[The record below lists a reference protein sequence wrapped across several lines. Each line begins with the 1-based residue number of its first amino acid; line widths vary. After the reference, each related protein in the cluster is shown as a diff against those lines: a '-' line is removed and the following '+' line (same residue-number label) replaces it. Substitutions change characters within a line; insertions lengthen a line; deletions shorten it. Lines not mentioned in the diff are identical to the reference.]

1 MCPGRSEVVRAA
13 VGGALGSRGNL
24 VGETQLAQ
32 QLRRQVYLLTGL
44 STPPSES
51 PKAALLLVVRHGD
64 VNAIWRSELLSLVS
78 HGLLLGAESRGK
90 DFLKLTMSG
99 SEQLEILEEPPFILE
114 NGVKYINPTE
124 VKMSQFILPCHANH
138 CGELSV
144 GQLLKWMDTTACL
157 SAERHAHCPCVTASM
172 DDIDFDFEQ
181 RLSVGHVVNIKAKV
195 NRAFNTSLE
204 VGIIITSEDPC
215 TGRQW
220 KVCNAFATFVA
231 KGQGSGKVQLKA
243 VIPRTSQEKIE
254 YSIAA
259 ERRRMRLHHLESI
272 KDLVSSS
279 TIQKEPDFDE
289 SQHVVPAEK
298 TRVETVEL
306 VLPPHA
312 NHQSN
317 SFGGQI
323 MAWMESAATISASRF
338 CKGHPV
344 LKTIDMFHFRGPSQV
359 GDRITLKAI
368 VNNAFKE
375 SFEVGVCAE
384 AYHQE
389 GWDQKTHINSAFM
402 TFVVPD
408 KGGKLCT
415 FPRVKPEPGDGK
427 RRYREASARK
437 KIRLDRKYIIS
448 CKQTEVPLS
457 VPWDPS
463 NQVYLS
469 YNNVSA
475 LKILAAKQNWVLNC
489 MQNKA
494 KLSTLEEDHLLFFK
508 AEMIVSVN
516 VKQVFV
522 LLSDM
527 SRRHEWD
534 THYQRFK
541 LIQKVDTDDVIYHVV
556 SPSVN
561 KASNFQDFV
570 LLASRRVP
578 CADGDPYLIALR
590 SVSLPAVPP
599 TKDLD
604 RGEVSCAG
612 FTLCQEGVT
621 STKIA
626 YYIQTTPQV
635 LPYITRD
642 ITGLSSDLCKI
653 IEALNKFLEQNKDT
667 AHMCDIG

>member
-1 MCPGRSEVVRAA
+1 MAGTEQM
-13 VGGALGSRGNL
+13 
-24 VGETQLAQ
+24 GEPL
-32 QLRRQVYLLTGL
+32 
-44 STPPSES
+44 
-51 PKAALLLVVRHGD
+51 
-64 VNAIWRSELLSLVS
+64 
-78 HGLLLGAESRGK
+78 
-90 DFLKLTMSG
+90 
-99 SEQLEILEEPPFILE
+99 FILKNE
-114 NGVKYINPTE
+114 DKYTNTTE

-138 CGELSV
+138 CGDLNV

-157 SAERHAHCPCVTASM
+157 SAERHANCPCVTVSM
-172 DDIDFDFEQ
+172 DDIDFEH
-181 RLSVGHVVNIKAKV
+181 RLSVGQVVNIKAKV

-204 VGIIITSEDPC
+204 VGIIITSEDPLS
-215 TGRQW
+215 GKQW

-231 KGQGSGKVQLKA
+231 KGQGSGKLKP
-243 VIPRTSQEKIE
+243 VIPQTSDEQIE

-259 ERRRMRLHHLESI
+259 ERRRMRLHHLETI
-272 KDLVSSS
+272 KDLISSS
-279 TIQKEPDFDE
+279 TIQKGPDLEE
-289 SQHVVPAEK
+289 SQYVVPAEK

-312 NHQSN
+312 NHRSN
-317 SFGGQI
+317 TFGGQI
-323 MAWMESAATISASRF
+323 MAWMESAATISARRF

-368 VNNAFKE
+368 VNNAFKD

-389 GWDQKTHINSAFM
+389 SWDRKTHINSAFM
-402 TFVVPD
+402 TFIVLD
-408 KGGKLCT
+408 KDGKLSMLPC
-415 FPRVKPEPGDGK
+415 VNPEPGEGE

-437 KIRLDRKYIIS
+437 KMRLDRKYIIS

-469 YNNVSA
+469 YNNISA
-475 LKILAAKQNWVLNC
+475 LKVLAAKQNWVLNC
-489 MQNKA
+489 IQSKA
-494 KLSTLEEDHLLFFK
+494 KLFTLEEDQLLFFK
-508 AEMIVSVN
+508 AEMSASAN
-516 VKQVFV
+516 VKQVFA

-534 THYQRFK
+534 IHYQKFK
-541 LIQKVDTDDVIYHVV
+541 LIQKVDEDDVIYHVI

-561 KASNFQDFV
+561 KDSNFQDFV

-578 CADGDPYLIALR
+578 CANGDPYLIALR
-590 SVSLPAVPP
+590 SVSLPAAPP
-599 TKDLD
+599 TKGLD

-612 FTLCQEGVT
+612 FTLCQDGDAG
-621 STKIA
+621 TKIT
-626 YYIQTTPQV
+626 YYIQVTPQV

-653 IEALNKFLEQNKDT
+653 IEACNEFLEKNKDT
-667 AHMCDIG
+667 IHLVI